1 MGTHTDQT
9 SENEPGVIPY
19 IAHEGAMAR
28 MERTNRRLWIL
39 SIILVILLA
48 VTNGAWFYYENQF
61 TDETVTIT
69 QDLDSGSGVD
79 AIINDGVHI
88 NGESE
93 TDSNT
98 KE

>member
-1 MGTHTDQT
+1 MDTHTGQT
-9 SENEPGVIPY
+9 SENEQVVIPY

-69 QDLDSGSGVD
+69 QDLDSGSGGD

-88 NGESE
+88 NGESK
-93 TDSNT
+93 TDSNA
-98 KE
+98 KK